1 MSDTLLNSA
10 PTVILPIWLMFIVI
24 LQKMSPNI
32 VNMFIRLTS
41 GATQEERKLGK
52 EILECKKQL
61 SQISMTSEY
70 VKYVKCERHIIKLEQ
85 NMKPLVECRKQTQSY
100 AKSSLNMALYI
111 LIGILFAATMYIS
124 YAESVVDN
132 LSDKWFYPINYLMG
146 IPTGLTT
153 AIGAP
158 FFILMLRTFIS
169 SLRE

>member
-1 MSDTLLNSA
+1 MSFDEKWRKRRS
-10 PTVILPIWLMFIVI
+10 FIH
-24 LQKMSPNI
+24 
-32 VNMFIRLTS
+32 TH
-41 GATQEERKLGK
+41 
-52 EILECKKQL
+52 
-61 SQISMTSEY
+61 

-146 IPTGLTT
+146 ILTGLTT
-153 AIGAP
+153 SIGAP